1 MTQNNVVSK
10 FIYRSSP
17 IFRENDKEAIEAW
30 ESRTFNT
37 MLIFCKLYRNEEDKQ
52 GIGYVIM
59 YEDGWQYGSFEAHL
73 SNLDIKEASLKGLF
87 EILLYAKE
95 LNPRRVI
102 IWSENKS
109 FLEQLRDENIRRKK
123 KLSELLTSFE
133 QVKITDLSG
142 IEIENID
149 DLRES
154 ALSSA
159 KLGSK
164 MRCKHKIRVIL
175 KVCERKETEQQTKW
189 RMEELGSI
197 LAKAVWRQAT
207 RPIDVKIAD
216 AEKDLRELENNKEE
230 EPDFEVK
237 RNKLIGEIDKL
248 KQEMATHPEKNK
260 NLLEREEKAE
270 DKNKRAKT
278 DEEVEQI
285 LKEKGFCPQCLKKL
299 EKEWKFCPFCSTN
312 LDAKK
317 QYVKN

>member
-1 MTQNNVVSK
+1 MTKTK

-17 IFRENDKEAIEAW
+17 IFRENDKEAIKAW
-30 ESRTFNT
+30 ESRPFDT
-37 MLIFCKLYRNEEDKQ
+37 MPIFCRLYRDEEGKQ
-52 GIGYVIM
+52 GIGYVMM

-87 EILLYAKE
+87 EILSYAKE
-95 LNPRRVI
+95 LKPRRVI
-102 IWSENKS
+102 VWSENKT

-123 KLSELLTSFE
+123 KLAELITSFE
-133 QVKITDLSG
+133 QVKITDLSK

-164 MRCKHKIRVIL
+164 MRCRHKFRVIMT
-175 KVCERKETEQQTKW
+175 VCERKETEQQAKW

-197 LAKAVWRQAT
+197 WAKAVWRHAT

-216 AEKDLRELENNKEE
+216 AEKELKELENNRDEE
-230 EPDFEVK
+230 SDFEAK
-237 RNKLIGEIDKL
+237 RNKLISEIDKL
-248 KQEMATHPEKNK
+248 KQEMA
-260 NLLEREEKAE
+260 NLPKKDESSLEQKTKTEGK
-270 DKNKRAKT
+270 DYRAKS

-285 LKEKGFCPQCLKKL
+285 LKEKGFCPKCLKKI

>member
-1 MTQNNVVSK
+1 MIPK

-17 IFRENDKEAIEAW
+17 IFRENDKETIKAW
-30 ESRTFNT
+30 ESRLFDT
-37 MLIFCKLYRNEEDKQ
+37 MLIFCKLHLNEEGKR

-87 EILLYAKE
+87 EILSYAKE
-95 LNPRRVI
+95 LKPRRVI
-102 IWSENKS
+102 IWSENKT

-133 QVKITDLSG
+133 QVKITDLNG
-142 IEIENID
+142 VEIENID

-164 MRCKHKIRVIL
+164 MRCKHKFRVIMTA
-175 KVCERKETEQQTKW
+175 CERKETEQQTKM

-197 LAKAVWRQAT
+197 LAEAVWRHAS

-216 AEKDLRELENNKEE
+216 AEKELKELENNRDD
-230 EPDFEVK
+230 EPDFEAK
-237 RNKLIGEIDKL
+237 RSKLIGEIDKL
-248 KQEMATHPEKNK
+248 KQEMA
-260 NLLEREEKAE
+260 NLPKKDESSLEQKTKAE
-270 DKNKRAKT
+270 GKESKAKT
-278 DEEVEQI
+278 DEEVQQI
-285 LKEKGFCPQCLKKL
+285 LKEKGSCPKCL
-299 EKEWKFCPFCSTN
+299 EKIDKGWKFCSFCSTKLEVEGQN
-312 LDAKK
+312 D
-317 QYVKN
+317 KN

>member
-1 MTQNNVVSK
+1 MTKTK

-17 IFRENDKEAIEAW
+17 IFRENDKEAIKAW
-30 ESRTFNT
+30 ESRPFDT
-37 MLIFCKLYRNEEDKQ
+37 MPIFCRLYRDEEGKQ
-52 GIGYVIM
+52 GIGYVMM

-87 EILLYAKE
+87 EILSYAKE
-95 LNPRRVI
+95 LKPRRVI
-102 IWSENKS
+102 VWSENKT

-123 KLSELLTSFE
+123 KLAELITSFE
-133 QVKITDLSG
+133 QVKITDLSE

-175 KVCERKETEQQTKW
+175 KVCERKETKQQTKW

-197 LAKAVWRQAT
+197 WAKAVWRHAT

-216 AEKDLRELENNKEE
+216 AEKELKELENNRDEE
-230 EPDFEVK
+230 SDLEVK

-248 KQEMATHPEKNK
+248 KQEKA
-260 NLLEREEKAE
+260 NLPKKKENLEQETKAE
-270 DKNKRAKT
+270 DKDSRTKT

-285 LKEKGFCPQCLKKL
+285 LKEKGFCPKCLKKL
-299 EKEWKFCPFCSTN
+299 DKEWKFCPFCAAN
-312 LDAKK
+312 LEAKIGC
-317 QYVKN
+317 